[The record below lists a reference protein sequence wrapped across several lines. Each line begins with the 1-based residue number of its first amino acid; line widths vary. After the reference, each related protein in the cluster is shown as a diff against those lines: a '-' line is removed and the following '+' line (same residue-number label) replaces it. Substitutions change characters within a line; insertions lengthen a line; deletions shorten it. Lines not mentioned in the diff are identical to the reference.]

1 MNLIDILG
9 KGTKILGAAAAA
21 TFFMSPAFAASGP
34 IKIGAVLSVTG
45 PASFLGDPQKKT
57 IEMLTEQINA
67 KGGINGQ
74 KIELVIYD
82 DGGDANAARTFA
94 NRLIDQDKVVAMVGG
109 STTGTTMSMLPVFED
124 AEIPF
129 MSMAGALQ
137 VVQPTK
143 KWVFKTPQTDTMA
156 CEKIFSD
163 LKARKLTSIAL
174 ISGTDGFARSMRD
187 QCVAVAPK
195 YDIKVV
201 NEESF
206 GPRDSDMTPQL
217 TNVRGKSDVQAV
229 VVPGIGQA
237 PAILVRNYKQMN
249 LTLPLYV
256 SHGVASKEFIKLAEG
271 GAEGARLPAPAL
283 LLGDKLA
290 ADDPQR
296 APVME
301 YTGNYEKRTGQ
312 PVSAF
317 GAFMHDGFLMVTN
330 AIERAKSSAPAKI
343 RDQVEATKRFVG
355 VNGIYTMT
363 PTDHMGLDLTGFR
376 IVEIRNGDWVPVP
389 ETK

>member
-1 MNLIDILG
+1 MKRIFGWN
-9 KGTKILGAAAAA
+9 TKFLGAVALTMCFPVSA
-21 TFFMSPAFAASGP
+21 FSDSSP
-34 IKIGAVLSVTG
+34 IRIGSVLSVTG

-57 IEMLTEQINA
+57 IEMLAEQINA
-67 KGGINGQ
+67 KGGIDGR

-82 DGGDANAARTFA
+82 DGGDANTARTFA
-94 NRLIDQDKVVAMVGG
+94 SRLVDQDNVVAMVGG
-109 STTGTTMSMLPVFED
+109 STTGTTMSMLSVFED

-137 VVQPTK
+137 VIKPTK

-156 CEKIFSD
+156 CEKIFTD
-163 LKARKLTSIAL
+163 LKSRKLTTIAL
-174 ISGTDGFARSMRD
+174 VSGTDGFGRSMRD

-195 YDIKVV
+195 HGIKISH
-201 NEESF
+201 EESF

-217 TNVRGKSDVQAV
+217 TNVRSKSDVQAV

-249 LTLPLYV
+249 IALPLYV

-271 GAEGARLPAPAL
+271 GAESARLPAPAL

-290 ADDPQR
+290 TDDPQR
-296 APVME
+296 KPVMA
-301 YTGNYEKRTGQ
+301 YIGDYEKKTGQ

-317 GAFMHDGFLMVTN
+317 GAFMHDGFLMVTD
-330 AIERAKSSAPAKI
+330 AIQRAKSSDPAKI
-343 RDQVEATKRFVG
+343 RDQIEATKKFVG
-355 VNGIYTMT
+355 VNGIYTMAAD
-363 PTDHMGLDLTGFR
+363 DHMGLDLTGFR
-376 IVEIRNGDWVPVP
+376 MVEIHGNDWVPVA
-389 ETK
+389 ESN

>member
-1 MNLIDILG
+1 MKTSKLLKVGAKAAGI
-9 KGTKILGAAAAA
+9 AAAV
-21 TFFMSPAFAASGP
+21 TLLSSSAFAADP
-34 IKIGAVLSVTG
+34 IRIGSVLSVTG

-67 KGGINGQ
+67 KGGINGR

-94 NRLIDQDKVVAMVGG
+94 NRLVDQDKIVAMVGG

-124 AEIPF
+124 AELPF

-137 VVQPTK
+137 VVKPTK

-156 CEKIFSD
+156 CEKIFAD
-163 LKARKLTSIAL
+163 LKARNLTSIAL
-174 ISGTDGFARSMRD
+174 VSGTDGFGRSMRD
-187 QCVAVAPK
+187 QCVAVAPN
-195 YDIKVV
+195 YNIKIVH
-201 NEESF
+201 EESF

-217 TNVRGKSDVQAV
+217 TNVRGRSDVQAV

-249 LTLPLYV
+249 ITLPLYV

-271 GAEGARLPAPAL
+271 GAEGGRLPAPAL

-290 ADDPQR
+290 ASDPQR
-296 APVME
+296 KPVMA
-301 YTGNYEKRTGQ
+301 YINDYEKKTGQ

-317 GAFMHDGFLMVTN
+317 GAFMHDGFLMVVE
-330 AIERAKSSAPAKI
+330 AIERAKSTDPAKI
-343 RDQVEATKRFVG
+343 RAQIEATKRFVG
-355 VNGIYTMT
+355 VNGIYTMA
-363 PTDHMGLDLTGFR
+363 PNDHMGLDLTGFR
-376 IVEIRNGDWVPVP
+376 MVEIRGNDWVPVP
-389 ETK
+389 EAK